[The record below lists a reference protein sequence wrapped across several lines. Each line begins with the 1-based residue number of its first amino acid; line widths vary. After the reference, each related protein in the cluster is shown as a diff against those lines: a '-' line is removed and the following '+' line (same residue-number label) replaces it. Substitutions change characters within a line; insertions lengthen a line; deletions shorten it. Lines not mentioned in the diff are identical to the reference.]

1 MQFAENTYLCNSIAN
16 NTEEMKPTLI
26 ALTVFTLGLLAS
38 CGGNQQQD
46 AAYQEQCRYF
56 AADESLSPVID
67 EELDIFH
74 MKSKR
79 DSILPLYISEQE
91 AIEKL
96 MNQEVL
102 LVFTTRALTPNEEQT
117 LKDLKYNPRTIA
129 LAYDGLAL
137 IVNKANPDSMITV
150 DQFRKIMAGE
160 ATKWTDIYPTS
171 KLGNIKMV
179 FDNPRSATVR
189 FCADSIMQGKAIKTD
204 GGNVQAA
211 NTSAEVV
218 DYVEKHENAIGVV
231 GSIWLDDQR
240 DSTNLIHN
248 RTIKVMR
255 VSRAGEA
262 TKVNSYT
269 PDQYNIAYNYYPFIR
284 TIYALC
290 IDPRSTGVPRAF
302 SNFCWLPNPG
312 QLIFFHAGLFPA
324 RADYSVR
331 DVEIK

>member
-1 MQFAENTYLCNSIAN
+1 MNRTQF
-16 NTEEMKPTLI
+16 K
-26 ALTVFTLGLLAS
+26 ALAIGLSVATIGLFPS
-38 CGGNQQQD
+38 CGNKPSDNSYLEACKQ
-46 AAYQEQCRYF
+46 F
-56 AADESLSPVID
+56 AADESLQPVID

-96 MNQEVL
+96 MNKEVL
-102 LVFTTRALTPNEEQT
+102 LVFTTRRLTNDEENT
-117 LKDLKYNPRTIA
+117 LKQQKYNPRTIA

-150 DQFRKIMAGE
+150 DQFRDIMAGD
-160 ATKWTDIYPTS
+160 ATQWTDIYPDS
-171 KLGNIKMV
+171 KLGSIKMV

-189 FCADSIMQGKAIKTD
+189 FCADSIMRERTIKTD

-211 NTSAEVV
+211 MSSREVV
-218 DYVEKHENAIGVV
+218 DYVESHENAIGVV

-240 DSTNLIHN
+240 DTTNLIYN
-248 RTIKVMR
+248 RTVKVMR
-255 VSRAGEA
+255 VSRAQEA
-262 TKVNSYT
+262 TKANSYT

-302 SNFCWLPNPG
+302 ANFCWLPNPG
-312 QLIFFHAGLFPA
+312 QLIFYHAGLFPA

>member
-1 MQFAENTYLCNSIAN
+1 
-16 NTEEMKPTLI
+16 MKTTLF
-26 ALTVFTLGLLAS
+26 ALTVLAAGLLAS
-38 CGGNQQQD
+38 CGGNPQQD
-46 AAYQEQCRYF
+46 EAYKEQCRFF
-56 AADESLSPVID
+56 AADESLSPIID
-67 EELDIFH
+67 EELDSFH
-74 MKSKR
+74 YRSKR
-79 DSILPLYISEQE
+79 DSIHPLYINEQE

-102 LVFTTRALTPNEEQT
+102 LVFTTRTLTPNEEQT
-117 LKDLKYNPRTIA
+117 LKSLQYNPRTIA

-150 DQFRKIMAGE
+150 DQFRSVMAGE
-160 ATKWTDIYPTS
+160 ATQWTDLYPTS
-171 KLGNIKMV
+171 KLGKIKMV

-189 FCADSIMQGKAIKTD
+189 FVADSIMQGKDIKTD

-218 DYVEKHENAIGVV
+218 EYVENHENAIGVV

-240 DSTNLIHN
+240 DSTNLIYN
-248 RTIKVMR
+248 RTVKVMR
-255 VSRAGEA
+255 VSRAEEA
-262 TKVNSYT
+262 TRANSYT

>member
-1 MQFAENTYLCNSIAN
+1 
-16 NTEEMKPTLI
+16 MKTKILVT
-26 ALTVFTLGLLAS
+26 ALMAVLLAS
-38 CGGNQQQD
+38 CGGNTQQD
-46 AAYQEQCRYF
+46 MAYQEQCRYF
-56 AADESLSPVID
+56 AADQSLQPVID

-79 DSILPLYISEQE
+79 DSILPIYTNEQE

-102 LVFTTRALTPNEEQT
+102 LVFTTRTLTPNEEAN
-117 LKDLKYNPRTIA
+117 LKAQNYKVRTIA

-150 DQFRKIMAGE
+150 DQFRRIMAGE
-160 ATKWTDIYPTS
+160 ATRWTDLYPSS

-189 FCADSIMQGKAIKTD
+189 FCADSIMQGKTIKTD

-218 DYVEKHENAIGVV
+218 SYVESHENAIGVV

-240 DSTNLIHN
+240 DSTNLIYN
-248 RTIKVMR
+248 RTVKVMR
-255 VSRAGEA
+255 VSRAEEA
-262 TKVNSYT
+262 TKANSYT

-284 TIYALC
+284 TVYALC
-290 IDPRSTGVPRAF
+290 IDPRSSGVPRALA
-302 SNFCWLPNPG
+302 NFCWLPNPG

>member
-1 MQFAENTYLCNSIAN
+1 M
-16 NTEEMKPTLI
+16 MKTKILVT
-26 ALTVFTLGLLAS
+26 ALMAVLLAS
-38 CGGNQQQD
+38 CGGNTQQD
-46 AAYQEQCRYF
+46 TAYQEQCRYF
-56 AADESLSPVID
+56 AADQSLQPVID
-67 EELDIFH
+67 EVLDIFH

-79 DSILPLYISEQE
+79 DSILPIYTNEQE

-102 LVFTTRALTPNEEQT
+102 LVFTTRTLTPNEEAN
-117 LKDLKYNPRTIA
+117 LKAQNYKVRTIA

-150 DQFRKIMAGE
+150 DQFRRIMAGE
-160 ATKWTDIYPTS
+160 ATRWTDLYPSS

-189 FCADSIMQGKAIKTD
+189 FCADSIMQGKTIKTD

-218 DYVEKHENAIGVV
+218 SYVESHENAIGVV

-240 DSTNLIHN
+240 DSTNLIYN
-248 RTIKVMR
+248 RTVKVMR
-255 VSRAGEA
+255 VSRAEEA
-262 TKVNSYT
+262 TKANSYT

-284 TIYALC
+284 TVYALC
-290 IDPRSTGVPRAF
+290 IDPRSSGVPRALA
-302 SNFCWLPNPG
+302 NFCWLPNPG